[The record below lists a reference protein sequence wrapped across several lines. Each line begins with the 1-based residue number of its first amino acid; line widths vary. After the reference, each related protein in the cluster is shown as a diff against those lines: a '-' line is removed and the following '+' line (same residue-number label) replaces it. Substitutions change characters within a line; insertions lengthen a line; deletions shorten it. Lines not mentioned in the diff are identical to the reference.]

1 MMPLHLD
8 PALISAL
15 IMAEVVGLVSSDKT
29 ALPLKDVSVHVNVKG
44 YLVGLSSTLSYSNDT
59 SNPLEVTFRFPL
71 EESFA
76 VVRLEATI
84 DGRKIKATIH
94 EKEKARD
101 MYYDAIT
108 GGLSA
113 AYAEEKSGDIFS
125 LSLGNLPSGSKV
137 EINIRMVGE
146 LPIEADGSVRFTLPS
161 VLKPR
166 YTPQGS
172 TDPLAATQ
180 NPSVKHASVAGVF
193 QFKMTIE
200 GASRVAE
207 VSSPSHQLRTAQVA
221 DSMNVCIAE
230 EGPIRGDVTIL
241 IGYKDP
247 HKPMAIVEAPIE
259 GSKMREMKSNAVM
272 LNFFPKFSSVEAAC
286 EFIFVVDRSGSMDG
300 SYIMSASETLVLF
313 LKSIPEGCCF
323 NIISFG
329 SRYEAFFP
337 SSMPYNQE
345 TMEKAT
351 EFAEAMRA
359 DFGGTELLAPL
370 QYIFRQPTQSS
381 GLPRQVFILTDGS
394 VSNAG
399 SVISEVRKNSHSTRW
414 VCYVNVQ
421 YNYIYCSVHVYAS
434 ICAREHGAT
443 CLFALWKVLVT
454 CMQQPVL

>member
-1 MMPLHLD
+1 M
-8 PALISAL
+8 
-15 IMAEVVGLVSSDKT
+15 EGLVSSNNKT

-44 YLVGLSSTLSYSNDT
+44 YLVGVSSTLSYSNDT
-59 SNPLEVTFRFPL
+59 RNPLEVTFRFPL

-101 MYYDAIT
+101 MYDDAISC
-108 GGLSA
+108 GLSA
-113 AYAEEKSGDIFS
+113 AYAEEKSADIFS
-125 LSLGNLPSGSKV
+125 LSLGNLPSGSKA

-146 LPIEADGSVRFTLPS
+146 LPIDVDGHVRFTLPS

-200 GASRVAE
+200 GASRVTE
-207 VSSPSHQLRTAQVA
+207 VSSPTHQLKTEHVV
-221 DSMNVCIAE
+221 DSVNVSIAK

-247 HKPMAIVEAPIE
+247 HIPMAIVEAPIE
-259 GSKMREMKSNAVM
+259 GSKTREMKSNAVM
-272 LNFFPKFSSVEAAC
+272 LNFFPVFSSVEAAC
-286 EFIFVVDRSGSMDG
+286 EFIFVVDRSGSMHG
-300 SYIMSASETLVLF
+300 SYIMSAAETLVLF
-313 LKSIPEGCCF
+313 LKSIPEGCYF

-351 EFAEAMRA
+351 DFAKAMQA
-359 DFGGTELLAPL
+359 DFGGTELLEPL
-370 QYIFRQPTQSS
+370 KFIFKQPLQSS

-394 VSNAG
+394 VFNSG
-399 SVISEVRKNSHSTRW
+399 SVISEVKKNSHSTRLA
-414 VCYVNVQ
+414 CYIARPNICQVLINILIISC
-421 YNYIYCSVHVYAS
+421 NWS
-434 ICAREHGAT
+434 IMSQ
-443 CLFALWKVLVT
+443 LL
-454 CMQQPVL
+454 